1 MSTGT
6 SAFCL
11 TENKEWSV
19 INTVCDCK
27 DVNRSTTQ
35 GSISGLYLF
44 NLFLNDLDVTQY
56 CKDSDL
62 TKYADDTSIL
72 VTVCKNSEDESQ
84 KALNAFL
91 EWTEVNGMSCN
102 TSKCKELCMAKKGVT
117 PDFPP
122 LCGIDQSDSFTLL
135 GVTLQNDCKFSSHVK
150 GKLREANKCLYILR
164 SLRKDGYP
172 QVEIDRLFKVIVLP
186 KITYALPVYGAR

>member
-1 MSTGT
+1 MSTAVLLGEA
-6 SAFCL
+6 SAAR
-11 TENKEWSV
+11 N
-19 INTVCDCK
+19 
-27 DVNRSTTQ
+27 
-35 GSISGLYLF
+35 LF
-44 NLFLNDLDVTQY
+44 NLFLNDLDVALY
-56 CKDSDL
+56 CQDSDL
-62 TKYADDTSIL
+62 TKYADDTSVL
-72 VTVCKNSEDESQ
+72 VTVRKNSADESK

-164 SLRKDGYP
+164 SLRKNGYT
-172 QVEIDRLFKVIVLP
+172 QVEIRLLFCQRSH
-186 KITYALPVYGAR
+186 TQY